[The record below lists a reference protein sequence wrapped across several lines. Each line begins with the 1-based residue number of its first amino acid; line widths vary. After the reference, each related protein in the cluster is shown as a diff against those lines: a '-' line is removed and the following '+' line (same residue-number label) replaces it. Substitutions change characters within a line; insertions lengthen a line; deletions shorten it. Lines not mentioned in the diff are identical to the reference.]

1 MNDKSIWKLSDE
13 DFAVI
18 EKLFEKK
25 MALENLAKVVQADNE
40 ALYEKLLKDYAHVS
54 ADYDAWWANQRSGK
68 RWTLLPIPPLR
79 TVRESFPSY
88 GSSLSKGPLIGNPAQ
103 K

>member
-18 EKLFEKK
+18 EELFEKK

-54 ADYDAWWANQRSGK
+54 ADYTAWWANQSQKYG
-68 RWTLLPIPPLR
+68 WEGSNWWLNFDT
-79 TVRESFPSY
+79 RE
-88 GSSLSKGPLIGNPAQ
+88 IMQ
-103 K
+103 RQ

>member
-54 ADYDAWWANQRSGK
+54 ADYDAWAGSNWWLNFDTQEIMQR
-68 RWTLLPIPPLR
+68 
-79 TVRESFPSY
+79 
-88 GSSLSKGPLIGNPAQ
+88 Q
-103 K
+103 